1 MCIVTLH
8 PCLAQGDTVIASNKF
23 GKYPVPDDFLNQS
36 DVAKEI
42 AKKLAQETPMTEVAK
57 KPAVAEQAKVYQKTK
72 EMAKKLAQETPM
84 TKVAKKPVVAKQ
96 TKVKQKNKKEAAAE
110 EAPAAKQAT
119 AVHATSAKAAA
130 PVWV

>member
-1 MCIVTLH
+1 MGSRETRFENRHCTKHLVCIVTLH

-36 DVAKEI
+36 DEAKEM

-57 KPAVAEQAKVYQKTK
+57 KPAVAEQAKVKQKT
-72 EMAKKLAQETPM
+72 
-84 TKVAKKPVVAKQ
+84 
-96 TKVKQKNKKEAAAE
+96 KKEAAAE
-110 EAPAAKQAT
+110 KAPAAKQAT